1 MGKTNLKKTLS
12 TSVKTTTD
20 VVIGRFTNFD
30 TLPTFLVTTDVEM
43 HFHVDFKTHVES
55 V

>member
-30 TLPTFLVTTDVEM
+30 TFPTSVLGTIDVEM
-43 HFHVDFKTHVES
+43 CFSHQF
-55 V
+55 